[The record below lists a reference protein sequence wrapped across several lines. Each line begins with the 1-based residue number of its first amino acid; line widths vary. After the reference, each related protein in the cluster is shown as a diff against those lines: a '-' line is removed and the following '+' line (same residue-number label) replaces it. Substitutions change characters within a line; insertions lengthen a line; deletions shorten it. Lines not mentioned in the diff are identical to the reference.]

1 MRPRRNSPHEATLS
15 TAGYI
20 LAGAVGAAFGAA
32 GLYAYMNRSS
42 AYAAPAAQIP
52 GSQSVTLQDAVTA
65 TLIVP
70 VDKTF
75 TIYLPAGSKW
85 VSLKNEAGAVIPV
98 PSTGGPVNLPSTTDI
113 LTGIWLDAAGAAH
126 QGAVSVTAQAP
137 PSGA

>member
-1 MRPRRNSPHEATLS
+1 MS

-20 LAGAVGAAFGAA
+20 LAGAAGAALGAA
-32 GLYAYMNRSS
+32 GVYVYMKRSS
-42 AYAAPAAQIP
+42 AYAAPAAQLP
-52 GSQSVTLQDAVTA
+52 GAQSVTLQDSVTA

-98 PSTGGPVNLPSTTDI
+98 PSTGGPVTLPATTDI

-126 QGAVSVTAQAP
+126 QGAVSVTSEAP
-137 PSGA
+137 PPGA